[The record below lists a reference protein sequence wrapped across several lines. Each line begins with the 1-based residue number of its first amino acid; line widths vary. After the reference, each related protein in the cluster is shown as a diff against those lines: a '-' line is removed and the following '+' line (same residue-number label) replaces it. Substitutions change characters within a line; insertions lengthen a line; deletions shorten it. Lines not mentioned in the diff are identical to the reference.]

1 MKVHPEVSSASLS
14 DGVPSKKS
22 TEVTTELL
30 CEDGQSIFIGGL
42 IKTGSTVDRQGIPIL
57 GDIPLLGRLFSNS
70 VETVSSSETIVIITP
85 YVIREPSEA
94 EKFSEG
100 KASEVEKS
108 SDLLE
113 HQIELQG
120 EPVP

>member
-1 MKVHPEVSSASLS
+1 M
-14 DGVPSKKS
+14 
-22 TEVTTELL
+22 
-30 CEDGQSIFIGGL
+30 
-42 IKTGSTVDRQGIPIL
+42 DRQGIPIL

-94 EKFSEG
+94 EKFSEE
-100 KASEVEKS
+100 KASEVDKS
-108 SDLLE
+108 SDLIRE
-113 HQIELQG
+113 HQIEPQG

>member
-1 MKVHPEVSSASLS
+1 
-14 DGVPSKKS
+14 
-22 TEVTTELL
+22 
-30 CEDGQSIFIGGL
+30 
-42 IKTGSTVDRQGIPIL
+42 VDRQGVPIL

-94 EKFSEG
+94 EKFSEE
-100 KASEVEKS
+100 KASEVERS
-108 SDLLE
+108 SEILE

-120 EPVP
+120 GPAP